1 MNIRKIKLALS
12 VGLMNSNSGNNIL
25 PVIKEQMCAF
35 KDEVGN
41 FLGLTEVNNNRLNR
55 NHIKHT
61 YELQFENCT
70 LDVDLVSNPRTKT
83 QVVQGFQLR

>member
-12 VGLMNSNSGNNIL
+12 VGLMNANSGNIL
-25 PVIKEQMCAF
+25 AVIKDQMCVF

-61 YELQFENCT
+61 YKLQFEHCT
-70 LDVDLVSNPRTKT
+70 LDVDLVSNPSTKT

>member
-12 VGLMNSNSGNNIL
+12 VGLMNTESGNIL
-25 PVIKEQMCAF
+25 QVIKEQMCTF
-35 KDEVGN
+35 KGEVGN

-55 NHIKHT
+55 NNIQHT
-61 YELQFENCT
+61 YAMQFENCT
-70 LDVDLVSNPRTKT
+70 LNVDLVLNPRTKT

>member
-12 VGLMNSNSGNNIL
+12 VGLMNSESGNIL
-25 PVIKEQMCAF
+25 QVIREQMHTF
-35 KDEVGN
+35 KGEVGN
-41 FLGLTEVNNNRLNR
+41 FLGLSEVNNNRLNR

-61 YELQFENCT
+61 YAMRFENCT
-70 LDVDLVSNPRTKT
+70 LNVDLVTNPRTKT